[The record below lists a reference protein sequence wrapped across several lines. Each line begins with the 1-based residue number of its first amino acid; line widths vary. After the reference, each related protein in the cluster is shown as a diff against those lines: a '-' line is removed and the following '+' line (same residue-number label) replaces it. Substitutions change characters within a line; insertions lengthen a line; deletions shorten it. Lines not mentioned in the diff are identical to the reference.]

1 MKMMACDVW
10 CVCVCESVYMW
21 VCVCVCVCV
30 WIRVCVCVCVWIRVC
45 VCVCVCVR
53 QWIYECVCVR
63 QCMCVWMRVCVCV
76 NECVC
81 VRVSVY
87 VRACECVCGR
97 NELEV
102 CTTLAYLHSSS
113 FCTMP
118 AYTHTRTRTLF
129 GDCEPTGP
137 ASGYCRHCVCVCVW
151 ERERDGNG
159 CAWILQAAKRGARDR
174 RKEEKEKKETERNS
188 PTQVDRANG
197 TDISCT
203 CQSSVWCCWP
213 TYTHTRAA
221 AGLAGSVET
230 AVVGRV
236 ACLQVQFSLHVRI
249 STDGRS
255 GDCKQ

>member
-1 MKMMACDVW
+1 MSVCA
-10 CVCVCESVYMW
+10 CVCRCMCVHVSVCVDGMNLKCALLLHIYTAVHSVQCQRTHTHARYLGTANRRGLQVDTAGI
-21 VCVCVCVCV
+21 VCVCVCVCE
-30 WIRVCVCVCVWIRVC
+30 R
-45 VCVCVCVR
+45 
-53 QWIYECVCVR
+53 
-63 QCMCVWMRVCVCV
+63 
-76 NECVC
+76 
-81 VRVSVY
+81 
-87 VRACECVCGR
+87 
-97 NELEV
+97 
-102 CTTLAYLHSSS
+102 
-113 FCTMP
+113 
-118 AYTHTRTRTLF
+118 
-129 GDCEPTGP
+129 
-137 ASGYCRHCVCVCVW
+137 

-159 CAWILQAAKRGARDR
+159 CVWILQAAKRGARDR

>member
-1 MKMMACDVW
+1 MHYSCISTQQFILYNASVHTHTHTHAIWGLRTDGACK
-10 CVCVCESVYMW
+10 
-21 VCVCVCVCV
+21 
-30 WIRVCVCVCVWIRVC
+30 WILQALC

-53 QWIYECVCVR
+53 ER
-63 QCMCVWMRVCVCV
+63 
-76 NECVC
+76 
-81 VRVSVY
+81 
-87 VRACECVCGR
+87 
-97 NELEV
+97 
-102 CTTLAYLHSSS
+102 
-113 FCTMP
+113 
-118 AYTHTRTRTLF
+118 
-129 GDCEPTGP
+129 
-137 ASGYCRHCVCVCVW
+137 

-159 CAWILQAAKRGARDR
+159 CVWILQAAKRGARDR